1 MKLVLQ
7 PNEMIIRAG
16 NSNLRHLDQQ
26 VQGKLIVTNQRIYF
40 KSLTENHRNCDREI
54 TPAEISDLMFFNT
67 LWLIPNGMNIV
78 TKNGD
83 EIQFT
88 VKNRTEW
95 AKLITKMY

>member
-16 NSNLRHLDQQ
+16 NSNLRQRDQQ
-26 VQGKLIVTNQRIYF
+26 IQGKLIVTNQRIYF
-40 KSLTENHRNCDREI
+40 KSLTEDFRNCDREI
-54 TPAEISDLMFFNT
+54 TPSEIRDLMFFNT

-83 EIQFT
+83 EIHFT
-88 VKNRTEW
+88 VKNRSEW
-95 AKLITKMY
+95 AKLITRMY